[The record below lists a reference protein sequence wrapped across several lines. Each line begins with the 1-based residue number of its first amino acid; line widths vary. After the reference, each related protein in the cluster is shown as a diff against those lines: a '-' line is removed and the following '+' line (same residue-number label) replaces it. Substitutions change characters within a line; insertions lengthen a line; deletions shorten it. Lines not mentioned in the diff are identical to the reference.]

1 MSLYKMSYC
10 ARLGLGSLNFN
21 RTARR
26 YISRTAAM
34 AGNHVK
40 VEIKQNVAVVRLDS
54 PGRVNVL
61 NQPVMEEVIQ
71 ALKDIQSNSAVDAAV
86 VISAKPGCFIA
97 GADIT
102 MLERCKTAEEASLK
116 SREGQRV
123 LADIEASRKP
133 VVAAI
138 YGSCLGGGLEVAM
151 ACHYRIAVGDKKTGL
166 GLPEVMLGLLPGA
179 GGTQRLPKLAGLP
192 NSLDMMLTGKTL
204 KSDKA
209 KKFGIVDQVL
219 KPLGPGIDSPEN
231 RTMQYLEEVAIKTA
245 KGLVDGSVKASR
257 KKSTLTNVMDFAL
270 KFDFV
275 KNKIFE
281 KAKAQVMKQT
291 KGVYPAPLKILEVVR
306 AGLDK
311 GPIAGYEA
319 EANGFGQ
326 LAMTPESKGLISLF
340 HGQTECKKNAFGK
353 PQRPAKNIAVLG
365 AGLMGAGIAQVSI
378 DKGYSCI
385 LKDASDQGLV
395 RGHNQISKNF
405 DTGVKRKR
413 HTNAEVDK
421 FMSNLALQLDYK
433 NFNKLDM
440 VIEAVFEDIN
450 LKHKVIKEVEQHIPE
465 HCVFATNTSALQI
478 SKIAAASKRPD
489 KVIGMHYFSP
499 VDKMQL
505 LEIITTEQT
514 SQDTIASAV
523 DVGLKQGKVVI
534 VVKDGPGFYTTRA
547 LGVFAA
553 EVIRLL
559 LEGIDP
565 KAMDKM
571 TTEFGFPVGACTLV
585 DEVGCD
591 VASHIAADF
600 ANVFGERY
608 TGGIPLTLMADFV
621 KDGNLGRKSGKGFF
635 IYEEGQKGSRP
646 VNPAASAI
654 LAKNKIEPKGS
665 IAKEDCQIRM
675 VSRFVNEAVM
685 CLEEGIL
692 RNPLEGDIGAVFGLG
707 FPPFSGGPFHFADRY
722 GADKL
727 VAKMREFE
735 QIYGSSF
742 TPCPLLVETAQS
754 GKKFFP
760 DK

>member
-1 MSLYKMSYC
+1 MSLY
-10 ARLGLGSLNFN
+10 L
-21 RTARR
+21 
-26 YISRTAAM
+26 SRSAVM

-40 VEIKQNVAVVRLDS
+40 VEIKKNVAVVKLDS

-61 NQPVMEEVIQ
+61 NQPVMEEIIQ
-71 ALKDIQSNSAVDAAV
+71 ALKDIQSNTAVEAVV

-97 GADIT
+97 GADIS
-102 MLERCKTAEEASLK
+102 MLEKCKTVEEASSK
-116 SREGQRV
+116 SRDGQRV
-123 LADIEASRKP
+123 LADIEASKKP

-138 YGSCLGGGLEVAM
+138 YGSCLGGGLEAAM

-209 KKFGIVDQVL
+209 KKFGIVDQII
-219 KPLGPGIDSPEN
+219 KPLGPGTDSAQN
-231 RTMQYLEEVAIKTA
+231 RTMQYLEEIAIKTA
-245 KGLVDGSVKASR
+245 QGLADGTVKSSK
-257 KKSTLTNVMDFAL
+257 KKSGMDKVMDFAL
-270 KFDFV
+270 KFQFV
-275 KNKIFE
+275 KNKVFE
-281 KAKAQVMKQT
+281 KAKGQVMKQT

-306 AGLDK
+306 TGLDK
-311 GPIAGYEA
+311 GPAAGYEA
-319 EANGFGQ
+319 EANGFGH

-353 PQRPAKNIAVLG
+353 PQRPAKNLAVLG

-385 LKDASDQGLV
+385 LKDATEQGLV

-405 DTGVKRKR
+405 ETAVKRKR
-413 HTNAEVDK
+413 HSNADVEK
-421 FMSNLALQLDYK
+421 FFSNLSLQVDYK

-478 SKIAAASKRPD
+478 TKIAAASKRPD

-505 LEIITTEQT
+505 LEVITTDKT
-514 SQDTIASAV
+514 SQDTIASVV

-553 EVIRLL
+553 EVMRLL

-565 KAMDKM
+565 KDMDKM
-571 TTEFGFPVGACTLV
+571 TTELGFPVGACTLI

-600 ANVFGERY
+600 SNVFGERY
-608 TGGIPLTLMADFV
+608 TGGIPMTLMSDFV

-635 IYEEGQKGSRP
+635 IYEEGQKGSKP
-646 VNPAASAI
+646 VNPSASAI
-654 LAKNKIEPKGS
+654 LTTNKIQPKGS
-665 IAKEDCQIRM
+665 LEKEDCQIRM
-675 VSRFVNEAVM
+675 ISRFCNEAVM

-692 RNPLEGDIGAVFGLG
+692 RNPVRLEGDIGAVFGLG
-707 FPPFSGGPFHFADRY
+707 FPPFTGGPFHYIDRY

-727 VAKMREFE
+727 VAKMRGYE
-735 QIYGSSF
+735 QAYGSSF
-742 TPCPLLVETAQS
+742 TPCAMLLDAAKG

-760 DK
+760 ET

>member
-10 ARLGLGSLNFN
+10 ARLGLGSMNFN
-21 RTARR
+21 RTANR
-26 YISRTAAM
+26 YLSRSAAM

-40 VEIKQNVAVVRLDS
+40 VEIKKNVAVVRLDS

-71 ALKDIQSNSAVDAAV
+71 ALKDIQSNSAVEAAV

-97 GADIT
+97 GADIS
-102 MLERCKTAEEASLK
+102 MLEKCKTVEEASSK
-116 SREGQRV
+116 SRDGQRV

-219 KPLGPGIDSPEN
+219 KPLGPGTDSAEN

-245 KGLVDGSVKASR
+245 QGLAKGTLKASR
-257 KKSTLTNVMDFAL
+257 KKSGMDKVMDFAL
-270 KFDFV
+270 KFQYV
-275 KNKIFE
+275 KDKVFE

-306 AGLDK
+306 TGLDK
-311 GPIAGYEA
+311 GPAAGYEA
-319 EANGFGQ
+319 EANGFGH

-353 PQRPAKNIAVLG
+353 PQRPAKNLAVLG

-385 LKDASDQGLV
+385 LKDATDQGLV

-405 DTGVKRKR
+405 ETAVKRKR
-413 HTNAEVDK
+413 HANADVEK
-421 FMSNLALQLDYK
+421 FMSNLSLQLDYK
-433 NFNKLDM
+433 NFDKLDM

-450 LKHKVIKEVEQHIPE
+450 LKHRVIKEVEQHIPE

-478 SKIAAASKRPD
+478 TKIAAASKRPD
-489 KVIGMHYFSP
+489 K
-499 VDKMQL
+499 
-505 LEIITTEQT
+505 
-514 SQDTIASAV
+514 
-523 DVGLKQGKVVI
+523 VGLKQGKVVI

-553 EVIRLL
+553 EVMKLL

-571 TTEFGFPVGACTLV
+571 TTEFGFPVGACTLI

-608 TGGIPLTLMADFV
+608 TGGIPMTLMSDFV

-635 IYEEGQKGSRP
+635 IYEEGHKGSRP
-646 VNPAASAI
+646 VNPSASAI
-654 LAKNKIEPKGS
+654 LTKNKIQPKVS
-665 IAKEDCQIRM
+665 LEKEDCQIRM
-675 VSRFVNEAVM
+675 ISRFCNEAVM

-707 FPPFSGGPFHFADRY
+707 FPPFTGGPFHFIDRY

-727 VAKMREFE
+727 VAKMRGYE
-735 QIYGSSF
+735 QAYGSSF
-742 TPCPLLVETAQS
+742 TPCAMLLDAAQT

-760 DK
+760 EK